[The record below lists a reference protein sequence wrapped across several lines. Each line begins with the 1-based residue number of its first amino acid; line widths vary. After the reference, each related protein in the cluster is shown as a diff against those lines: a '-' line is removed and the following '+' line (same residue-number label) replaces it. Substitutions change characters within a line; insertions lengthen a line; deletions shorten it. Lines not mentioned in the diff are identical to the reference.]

1 MLPNFPK
8 AGRMISELGI
18 DENVKKVDGV
28 FVWGFNKRTYI
39 ITGDMYWKLN
49 VKEDFIEYDYP
60 RDMSIWRNIPVPVD
74 SAFRHWDGKARIFLL
89 VGIQIFLSNLGSRG
103 RKKIKSWSFSE
114 LFLFFICFIYAEK
127 KQ

>member
-8 AGRMISELGI
+8 AGRLISELGI

-74 SAFRHWDGKARIFLL
+74 SAFRHWDGKSDLPISLKYF
-89 VGIQIFLSNLGSRG
+89 
-103 RKKIKSWSFSE
+103 
-114 LFLFFICFIYAEK
+114 
-127 KQ
+127 